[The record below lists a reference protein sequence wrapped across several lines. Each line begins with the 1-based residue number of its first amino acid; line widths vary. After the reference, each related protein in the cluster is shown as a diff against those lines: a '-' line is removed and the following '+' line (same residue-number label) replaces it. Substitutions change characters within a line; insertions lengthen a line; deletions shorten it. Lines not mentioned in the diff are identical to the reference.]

1 MTDDL
6 KFDKKSFVTTSYVAR
21 VEKPWGYELHF
32 VPDSL
37 PYMAKIIHINSGKR
51 LSLQVHDKKRE
62 SWMII
67 KGQAKVLWEN
77 SNGDLVETILE
88 DGKGYSC
95 ALGQKHRL
103 VGLTDCDII
112 EVSTPEIG
120 TTYRLEDDFQRPDET
135 EEQRREEREE

>member
-120 TTYRLEDDFQRPDET
+120 TTYRLEDDFQRLDET